1 MDPVISSYRIHA
13 KLIQICFELWA
24 TAATVTVMVC
34 NDIFPP
40 MKMGK
45 HITQRKT
52 VSGQNSLRSN
62 AFLPCLLGA
71 FLLHFGSPAFLL
83 PVIPRCL
90 WLQTRIQ
97 PHAFLPPI
105 LVLFCSLWTN
115 RAHREQNSAR
125 GKNLIS
131 WISNAIRLRKMCE
144 RATKVIK
151 DSESAHSR
159 QAVRV
164 SRFTI
169 RTEMFGTACDG
180 EMKEGQRGNKSKK
193 AAATD
198 ILNVFQ
204 VYSNKRGFSLH
215 GHCRCVR
222 SQTCILAMTL
232 ILSQR

>member
-1 MDPVISSYRIHA
+1 MT
-13 KLIQICFELWA
+13 F
-24 TAATVTVMVC
+24 
-34 NDIFPP
+34 
-40 MKMGK
+40 
-45 HITQRKT
+45 
-52 VSGQNSLRSN
+52 
-62 AFLPCLLGA
+62 FLPWKWA
-71 FLLHFGSPAFLL
+71 SILHRGKRSPAKIYYAQMRFCRVCWELFCFTLVLL

-125 GKNLIS
+125 GKNLIW